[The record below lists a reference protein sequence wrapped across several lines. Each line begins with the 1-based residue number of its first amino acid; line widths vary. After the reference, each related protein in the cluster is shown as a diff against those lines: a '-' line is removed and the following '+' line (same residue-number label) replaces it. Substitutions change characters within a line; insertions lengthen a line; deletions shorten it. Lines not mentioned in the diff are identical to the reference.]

1 MIALLGIA
9 AAVAAATFFAASE
22 RMLLSA
28 GRVRLQR
35 WVLDTVRGSGW
46 ASARFGESPGHLLGP
61 IRAGHAVAVA
71 AAAVLMAATMQR
83 FAGGSAWVVAL
94 VVTLIL
100 GPLLFG
106 AEEVVSGRFV
116 DGGRDRTSASTIR
129 ILSAGTWIFGPISR
143 FADRIASLIF
153 QYAGGTS
160 EMQAA
165 LDQRGLE
172 LMLVEGEREGLVESG
187 EREIIS
193 GVFEFGRTRVEDIM
207 TPVSR
212 VVDAGWD
219 ATIGDITTLVRRTGF
234 SRIPIRGPDSV
245 SILGMVHVFDLFG
258 GTPEQRP
265 AARPVV
271 HSSPGTRCDTLLLE
285 MKRRRCHLA
294 VISDDAEVV
303 GMVTLEDLV
312 EELVGDIRDEHDTQ
326 PEPNRRAFVVD
337 GQVPIT
343 EINSARGVDL
353 PTDRAET
360 VAGFVIAR
368 LGRIPKVGDVIV
380 HRGWTLDVLDATPQR
395 VRKVRFRRRTPF
407 PAD

>member
-9 AAVAAATFFAASE
+9 VAVAAATFFAVSE
-22 RMLLSA
+22 RMLLSV

-35 WVLDTVRGSGW
+35 CVSDTVRGAGW

-61 IRAGHAVAVA
+61 IRAGHAVAA
-71 AAAVLMAATMQR
+71 AAATILMSATIQR
-83 FAGGSAWVVAL
+83 FTGETPWAVVII
-94 VVTLIL
+94 VTLVL
-100 GPLLFG
+100 GPLLF
-106 AEEVVSGRFV
+106 AADEVASGVFV
-116 DGGRDRTSASTIR
+116 NGGRDRTST
-129 ILSAGTWIFGPISR
+129 SAARVLGVATWAFIPISW
-143 FADRIASLIF
+143 FADRVASVILR
-153 QYAGGTS
+153 YAGGTS

-172 LMLVEGEREGLVESG
+172 LLLVESEREGLVESG

-193 GVFEFGRTRVEDIM
+193 GVFEFGRTRVDDVM
-207 TPVSR
+207 TPAIR
-212 VVDAGWD
+212 VVDAGCD
-219 ATIGDITTLVRRTGF
+219 ATICDITALVRRTGF

-245 SILGMVHVFDLFG
+245 SVLGMVHVFDLFG
-258 GTPEQRP
+258 GAPDQRP
-265 AARPVV
+265 AVRPVV
-271 HSSPGTRCDTLLLE
+271 HTNSSTRCDNLLLE

-294 VISDDAEVV
+294 VVSDDAEVV

-326 PEPNRRAFVVD
+326 HEPNRRAFVVD
-337 GQVPIT
+337 AQVPIK

-368 LGRIPKVGDVIV
+368 LGRIPRVGDVIV
-380 HRGWTLDVLDATPQR
+380 HRGWTIDVLDATPQR

-407 PAD
+407 PSD